1 MAKHE
6 DMPELCRLTAE
17 EAVRRLKAGEVSPL
31 EMVDAAI
38 ARIEAVDGLL
48 NAIPTRCFERA
59 QEHARHLMAEERH
72 IERPPAWLGGLPIA
86 VKDLTPVGGVRT
98 TYGSRIFAEHVPQ
111 RSDLLVDVLE
121 ANGAIVI
128 GKSNTPEFGA
138 GASTF
143 NDVFGV
149 TRNPWDPARSVAGSS
164 GGSAA
169 ALASGQ
175 VWLATGSDLGGSLRT
190 PASFNG
196 VVGLRPSPGRV
207 PRGPAEQPFE
217 TLSVEGPMARTATD
231 AALLLDAM
239 LARHPEDPL
248 SLEVPAVPFAEAM
261 GRVEGPRRVAFSADL
276 GITPVHPAVRAV
288 CEAAAAGLA
297 DAGVEVEDACPDF
310 TDAPRCFQVLRAM
323 SFLTELGPYLERH
336 RALLKPEIVWNI
348 ERGLGL
354 DPADVAWAERAR
366 ARLYYRVVEFFR
378 RYDLLLCPAAI
389 VPPFDA
395 EVRYVEEVE
404 GRRFDN
410 YVDWIAITYAITLT
424 SCPAASV
431 PVGLTVEGLP
441 VGLQVVGPPRD
452 EARVLGAA
460 RLLEDLAGLSE
471 RLPVDTI
478 TH

>member
-1 MAKHE
+1 M
-6 DMPELCRLTAE
+6 MPELCRLSAE
-17 EAVRRLKAGEVSPL
+17 EAVRRLKAREVSPV

-38 ARIEAVDGLL
+38 ARIEAVDGVL

-59 QEHARHLMAEERH
+59 HEHAKHLMAQERH

-98 TYGSRIFAEHVPQ
+98 TYGSRLFAEHVPQ
-111 RSDLLVDVLE
+111 RSDLLVDLLE

-143 NDVFGV
+143 NDVFGI
-149 TRNPWDPARSVAGSS
+149 TRNPWNPAKSAAGSS

-169 ALASGQ
+169 ALASGE

-196 VVGLRPSPGRV
+196 IVGLRPSPGRV
-207 PRGPAEQPFE
+207 PRGPVQQPFE
-217 TLSVEGPMARTATD
+217 TLSVGGPMARTATD

-239 LARHPEDPL
+239 LAQHPEDPL
-248 SLEVPAVPFAEAM
+248 SLEAPAVPFAQAVGRMEA
-261 GRVEGPRRVAFSADL
+261 PRRVAFSPDL
-276 GITPVHPAVRAV
+276 GLTPVHATVRAV
-288 CEAAAAGLA
+288 CESAAAGLA
-297 DAGVEVEDACPDF
+297 HTGIDVEEACPDF
-310 TDAPRCFQVLRAM
+310 TDAQRCFQVLRAM
-323 SFLTELGPYLERH
+323 SFVTALGPYLDEH
-336 RALLKPEIVWNI
+336 RELLKPEIVWNI
-348 ERGLGL
+348 EQGLALG
-354 DPADVAWAERAR
+354 PADLAWAQRAR
-366 ARLYYRVVEFFR
+366 TRLYYHVVEFFR

-424 SCPAASV
+424 SCPAVSV
-431 PVGLTVEGLP
+431 PVGLTADGLP
-441 VGLQVVGPPRD
+441 VGLQIVGPPRG
-452 EARVLGAA
+452 EAQALGAA
-460 RLLEDLAGLSE
+460 RLLEELAGLSA
-471 RLPVDTI
+471 RLPVDP
-478 TH
+478 